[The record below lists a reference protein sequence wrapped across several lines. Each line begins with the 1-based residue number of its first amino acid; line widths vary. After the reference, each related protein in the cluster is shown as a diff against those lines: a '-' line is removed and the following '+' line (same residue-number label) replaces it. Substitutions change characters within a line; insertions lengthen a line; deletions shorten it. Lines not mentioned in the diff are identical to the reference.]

1 VIRRVPNL
9 LGGLERYGI
18 HHAPS
23 AQHDELR
30 LQPLNL
36 EPLRFLLVAGVWHL
50 DVNVTAPPCA

>member
-1 VIRRVPNL
+1 